1 MPFAGIPIFL
11 ANMAFAGWI
20 KFSPRLGFQAGTPII
35 ITALMGLGTV
45 YFLLSHG
52 RWASHI
58 LTQAPQVSLPNGP
71 AVRAAARLQSDVHAL
86 APHMMRLLAV
96 RGIAQMISASV
107 RLLGSH

>member
-1 MPFAGIPIFL
+1 
-11 ANMAFAGWI
+11 MAFAGWI

-58 LTQAPQVSLPNGP
+58 LTQAAQVSP
-71 AVRAAARLQSDVHAL
+71 ATWICCMAILIDQYSDWKLCRHCTGHLSWAT
-86 APHMMRLLAV
+86 A
-96 RGIAQMISASV
+96 
-107 RLLGSH
+107 